1 MYASP
6 LASSRDNEPYF
17 SKSEIKFL
25 FPTLTVIEH
34 RLQAPSRQTVQSVT
48 REDCRSSSV
57 SGCQPAVDCASI
69 DTRMQQS
76 NTQALVERPS
86 DKSYT
91 TALVLVGLFGVLGLH
106 HLYLRRWGEAMLDI
120 GLSVTAIYF
129 YLHGDFGLAVIVG
142 LLDILH
148 TVVVV
153 SQLIVGRFR
162 DGSGRLVMFPG
173 QAQRR
178 LAADTNSSHPQ

>member
-1 MYASP
+1 MRDSEHHFTPAAINY
-6 LASSRDNEPYF
+6 SSCTSGGSGPGDRVLMTRGTD
-17 SKSEIKFL
+17 
-25 FPTLTVIEH
+25 VC
-34 RLQAPSRQTVQSVT
+34 RLQLVKQRLVPS
-48 REDCRSSSV
+48 
-57 SGCQPAVDCASI
+57 CQPAVDCVSI